1 MDDVSSTSQQSAL
14 QLDQNPVFI
23 ERESTLW
30 FCGEVTASDQHSG
43 TPKLPPLA
51 ASFPGPELRDKCWS
65 LISGGTPWAT
75 QRDVRI
81 QKRATS
87 CTQHRHFALPRTGR
101 ETVDLQLH
109 SRRTNGFEP
118 EQQMVRKQ
126 SHNRSS
132 LIEINV
138 CAVRMNSRNTR
149 SRNCAAE

>member
-1 MDDVSSTSQQSAL
+1 MVASVMDDASSTSHPGAQE
-14 QLDQNPVFI
+14 LDQNAVLI
-23 ERESTLW
+23 ERESTMT
-30 FCGEVTASDQHSG
+30 FCDTRESTASDQHSG

-65 LISGGTPWAT
+65 LIAGGTPWAT

-81 QKRATS
+81 QKQATS

-118 EQQMVRKQ
+118 EQPMVRKQ
-126 SHNRSS
+126 SH
-132 LIEINV
+132 
-138 CAVRMNSRNTR
+138 SR
-149 SRNCAAE
+149 